1 MAGSIEGVDRQQATL
16 FPERLDALMAGDAL
30 VRVIDGFVDHLDVG
44 AAGFIRAHC
53 LVLGRPGSAGR
64 VSAGRSLAAFPLRL
78 HERGALEPGAGAGVL
93 GEPGAG
99 LAAHPKAAGCLGDPE
114 LRRLQPDFKTIADF
128 RKDNGDAIS
137 WTCQA
142 FVRFALSH
150 GLIKGRL
157 VATDGSRFRAASSRR
172 RRQAREDVEAD
183 SHPMAAGRHG
193 GPGRSGRTRWRSR
206 AIWRI
211 WRRPMPWSTRPSR
224 RPSGSG

>member
-1 MAGSIEGVDRQQATL
+1 MASSISSMSGPPASFGREAGRDR
-16 FPERLDALMAGDAL
+16 
-30 VRVIDGFVDHLDVG
+30 
-44 AAGFIRAHC
+44 AAG
-53 LVLGRPGSAGR
+53 
-64 VSAGRSLAAFPLRL
+64 VSAGRSLAAFSLRL

-128 RKDNGDAIS
+128 RKDNGAAIT

-157 VATDGSRFRAASSRR
+157 VATDGSRFAAASSRR
-172 RRQAREDVEAD
+172 RRQAREDVEAEI
-183 SHPMAAGRHG
+183 AAHEV
-193 GPGRSGRTRWRSR
+193 
-206 AIWRI
+206 AIAGYLADLEAADA
-211 WRRPMPWSTRPSR
+211 WSTRPSR